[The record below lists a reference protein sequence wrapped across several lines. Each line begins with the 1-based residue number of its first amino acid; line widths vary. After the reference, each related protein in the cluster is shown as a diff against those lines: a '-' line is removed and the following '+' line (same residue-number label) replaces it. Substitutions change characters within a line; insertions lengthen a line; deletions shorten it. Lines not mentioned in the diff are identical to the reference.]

1 MPTAYKVLGR
11 KHSVATTMEEL
22 YAVPSSTSAVISTI
36 TICNITSSAKTYR
49 IAIKPATGTTLASE
63 HYIAYDTTIAANDT
77 VALTLGITLA
87 TLNSIQV
94 YASAATA
101 LTFQAFG
108 SEIS

>member
-1 MPTAYKVLGR
+1 MPTTYKILGR

-22 YAVPSSTSAVISTI
+22 YAVPSSTSAVVSTI
-36 TICNITSSAKTYR
+36 TICNITNAARTYR
-49 IAIKPATGTTLASE
+49 IAIKPATGTTLAAE
-63 HYIAYDTTIAANDT
+63 HYIAYDVSIAANDT
-77 VALTLGITLA
+77 TALTLGVTLA

-94 YASAATA
+94 YASAANS

>member
-1 MPTAYKVLGR
+1 MPTAYKILGR
-11 KHSVATTMEEL
+11 KHSAATTMEEL
-22 YAVPSSTSAVISTI
+22 YAVPSATSAVIYTL
-36 TICNITSSAKTYR
+36 TICNITAASKTYR
-49 IAIKPATGTTLASE
+49 IAIKPATGTSLASE

-77 VALTLGITLA
+77 IALTLGITLA